1 MARTRFDVPALWWGE
16 SVLGSCVYEAKNVGD
31 GCVCRKRDL
40 TRVYIKW
47 MCRVC
52 EQVEWV
58 GLVCHLVLE
67 VIDQFLICSILVS
80 AGVEPTTW
88 NQRGIAIAG

>member
-16 SVLGSCVYEAKNVGD
+16 SVLGGCVYEAKNVGD
-31 GCVCRKRDL
+31 SRVRCKCDL
-40 TRVYIKW
+40 AGVYIKW
-47 MCRVC
+47 MRCVC
-52 EQVEWV
+52 KQVEWV
-58 GLVCHLVLE
+58 GLVCHVVLE
-67 VIDQFLICSILVS
+67 VIDQFLIGSILVS